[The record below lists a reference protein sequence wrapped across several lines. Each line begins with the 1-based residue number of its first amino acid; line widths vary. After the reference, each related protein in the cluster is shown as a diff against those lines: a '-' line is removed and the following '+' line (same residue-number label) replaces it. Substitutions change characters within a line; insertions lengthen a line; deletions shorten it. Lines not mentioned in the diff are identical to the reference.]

1 MADGFW
7 DVSTNCLVTAELM
20 KSELNLPLVYLDT
33 DAVSEDC
40 MLILIEQY
48 RKSGNFQ
55 VAKISLFLDDRGVN
69 HIKYLI
75 SVYKDL
81 QNSENSENFPHLKI
95 STFKVYHHTADM
107 NNIIMLT

>member
-1 MADGFW
+1 MM
-7 DVSTNCLVTAELM
+7 VCI
-20 KSELNLPLVYLDT
+20 VY
-33 DAVSEDC
+33 AV
-40 MLILIEQY
+40 QY

-81 QNSENSENFPHLKI
+81 QIAKIVKI
-95 STFKVYHHTADM
+95 SPT
-107 NNIIMLT
+107 